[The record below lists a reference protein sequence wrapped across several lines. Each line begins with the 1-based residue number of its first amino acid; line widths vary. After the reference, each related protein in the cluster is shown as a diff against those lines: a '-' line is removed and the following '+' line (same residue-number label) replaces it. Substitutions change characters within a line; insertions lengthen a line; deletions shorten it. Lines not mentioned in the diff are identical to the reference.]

1 MKVIAD
7 TNILVRAVVRD
18 HEKQANAADKILRTA
33 TSIAVSPP
41 CLCEF
46 AWVLQRLYHFDAMS
60 VAQAIRALLETEKVV
75 MNRPAVEA
83 GLAILEAGGDFA
95 DGVMAYEGSW
105 LGGEIFVSFDKKAT
119 ELLAAQGQSVHVPG

>member
-18 HEKQANAADKILRTA
+18 HEKQANAADKILRNA
-33 TSIAVSPP
+33 TLIAVSPP

-46 AWVLQRLYHFDAMS
+46 AWVLQRLYRFDAMS

-75 MNRPAVEA
+75 MNIPAVEA

-105 LGGEIFVSFDKKAT
+105 LGGEIFVSFDKHAAK
-119 ELLAAQGQSVHVPG
+119 LLAAQGQSVHVPG